1 MKRLHRAA
9 ISGCTTAERGWIL
22 SCALTAPSPF
32 ARRPSMSTP
41 PQTCSAQWR
50 VPPSKLYAEP
60 IFGGLR
66 LERWAVQR
74 VRAPS
79 WRRLGGLD
87 RVREDA
93 CQSLRRSGRAAAGDR
108 HCRGTQAQRGT
119 EPLLLECGIGHIAE
133 HAEVGGKRYDK
144 EVWHEFF
151 ARRFGLCD
159 EVTLPDGEVVV
170 RRKSTT
176 QMTVGEF
183 SDYLHAVQAYAVMRL
198 RVEFE

>member
-1 MKRLHRAA
+1 MSAGLYKEFVLRHGGVWAA
-9 ISGCTTAERGWIL
+9 LIEFVKTHAKACVDQGAPLRVIVTAEERKRNAEQNRYYW
-22 SCALTAPSPF
+22 
-32 ARRPSMSTP
+32 
-41 PQTCSAQWR
+41 SAVLQ
-50 VPPSKLYAEP
+50 
-60 IFGGLR
+60 
-66 LERWAVQR
+66 
-74 VRAPS
+74 
-79 WRRLGGLD
+79 
-87 RVREDA
+87 
-93 CQSLRRSGRAAAGDR
+93 
-108 HCRGTQAQRGT
+108 
-119 EPLLLECGIGHIAE
+119 HIAE